1 VSGDANVGL
10 VPGRTCG
17 GCTVCC
23 KELTIDTDA
32 IRKVQGVACVHCI
45 PGGGCAIYPRWP
57 PICREWFCLW
67 RRYAW
72 LDDSWRPDRSR
83 ILLRATEDDVP
94 NGYAAGPGVVVDI
107 FGACDVLLRE
117 EVVTAIARLV
127 AAGVA
132 TFLSVPGL
140 PGYASG
146 RVLLNPSLRE
156 PVRAGDGDMLQRRLI
171 EAFLRSV
178 LHPKAAIELQAV
190 QPAL

>member
-1 VSGDANVGL
+1 MPNDAGGGL

-17 GCTVCC
+17 TCTVCC

-32 IRKVQGVACVHCI
+32 IRKVQGVTCVHCI
-45 PGGGCAIYPRWP
+45 PNGGCAIYPRWP
-57 PICREWFCLW
+57 EICHDWFCLW

-83 ILLRATEDDVP
+83 ILLRATDDDVP
-94 NGYAAGPGVVVDI
+94 AGYAAGPGVVVDVL
-107 FGACDVLLRE
+107 GTCDILLRH

-140 PGYASG
+140 PGYAGG
-146 RVLLNPSLRE
+146 RVLLNPSLE
-156 PVRAGDGDMLQRRLI
+156 APVRDGDGDTLQRRLV
-171 EAFLRSV
+171 EAFLRSAV
-178 LHPKAAIELQAV
+178 HPKTAIELDATW
-190 QPAL
+190 PDP